1 MAIFG
6 RIWRALAR
14 RVAYARFFISARRD
28 SHRNLRLLSGQNVLV
43 LCYGNIYRSPF
54 VGRQLADLLA
64 GSEWHVR
71 SAGFHDKEGRSCDE
85 EFVVLAAKRGIELRT
100 HKSRKVAET
109 DLEWADLIV
118 IMDGRNRLM
127 LHEMSTTVDKKV
139 VWIGAWLTGI
149 RPDAVDPYG
158 QTLERQRL
166 IIERLDQAT
175 KNLAEYI
182 LSPND

>member
-1 MAIFG
+1 
-6 RIWRALAR
+6 
-14 RVAYARFFISARRD
+14 
-28 SHRNLRLLSGQNVLV
+28 
-43 LCYGNIYRSPF
+43 
-54 VGRQLADLLA
+54 
-64 GSEWHVR
+64 
-71 SAGFHDKEGRSCDE
+71 
-85 EFVVLAAKRGIELRT
+85 VVLAAKRGIELRT

-158 QTLERQRL
+158 QTLEKQRL

-182 LSPND
+182 QSPND